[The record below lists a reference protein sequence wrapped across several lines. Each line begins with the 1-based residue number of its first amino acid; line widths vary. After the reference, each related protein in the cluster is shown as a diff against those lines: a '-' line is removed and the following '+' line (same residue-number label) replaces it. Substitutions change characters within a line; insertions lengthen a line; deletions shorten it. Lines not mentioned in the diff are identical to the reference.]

1 MNTLLTELLTW
12 WETNPITHIFFSPI
26 IAWESLPYIAKGF
39 PATITLGVISFM
51 LAIPL
56 GLALAFMKMSK
67 IKIVN
72 WLATAYIDVVRGT
85 PMILFI
91 LVIYMSLPLIPAY
104 QMLVAPF
111 KSVEFLGISFSSWLR
126 SFIILSFNS
135 AAYFAEILRAG
146 IQSIPKGQMEAA
158 RSLGMRSSLAM
169 AHVVLPQT
177 IRRILPTSMSEF
189 ILILKDTALLSTV
202 SIYEVM
208 LRAKLL
214 SSKNM
219 NSTPLVIAAMFYLAV
234 TIPAGRFVARFEN
247 KLAEQ
252 DSGGGG
258 ADPMKGKR
266 PPRLD
271 VFSDQIIAHEEN
283 VMLGVE

>member
-1 MNTLLTELLTW
+1 MDGLLTQFLTR
-12 WETNPITHIFFSPI
+12 WEANPITHIFFSPQ
-26 IAWESLPYIAKGF
+26 IAWESLPFVAKGF
-39 PATITLGVISFM
+39 PVTIILGVLSFL
-51 LAIPL
+51 LAIPM
-56 GLALAFMKMSK
+56 GLALAFMKMSRVK
-67 IKIVN
+67 LAN

-104 QMLVAPF
+104 QMLIAPF
-111 KSVEFLGISFSSWLR
+111 KSFEFLGISFSSWLR
-126 SFIILSFNS
+126 SFIILSCNS

-158 RSLGMRSSLAM
+158 RSLGMKTRLAM
-169 AHVVLPQT
+169 AYVILPQT

-219 NSTPLVIAAMFYLAV
+219 NSTPLVLAALFYLAV
-234 TIPAGRFVARFEN
+234 TIPTGRFVARLEN

-252 DSGGGG
+252 DSGSVGGTLT
-258 ADPMKGKR
+258 KGKR

-271 VFSDQIIAHEEN
+271 VDSDQVIPHEEN
-283 VMLGVE
+283 VLVGVV

>member
-1 MNTLLTELLTW
+1 MDALLTW
-12 WETNPITHIFFSPI
+12 WESNPITHIFFSPH
-26 IAWESLPYIAKGF
+26 IAWQSLPLIARGF
-39 PATITLGVISFM
+39 PITIILGVMSFL

-67 IKIVN
+67 VKVAN
-72 WLATAYIDVVRGT
+72 WFATAYVDVVRGT

-104 QMLVAPF
+104 KALIEPF
-111 KSVEFLGISFSSWLR
+111 KSIEFLGISFSSWVR
-126 SFIILSFNS
+126 SFIILSCNS

-158 RSLGMRSSLAM
+158 RSLGMRTPAAM
-169 AHVVLPQT
+169 AFVVLPQT

-189 ILILKDTALLSTV
+189 ILVLKDTALLSTV

-208 LRAKLL
+208 LQAKLL

-219 NSTPLVIAAMFYLAV
+219 NSTPLVLAAMFYLAV
-234 TIPAGRFVARFEN
+234 TIPVGRFVARFEN
-247 KLAEQ
+247 RLAEQ
-252 DSGGGG
+252 DSGEGT
-258 ADPMKGKR
+258 KGKR

-271 VFSDQIIAHEEN
+271 VASDYIVPHEEN
-283 VMLGVE
+283 VLVGIR

>member
-1 MNTLLTELLTW
+1 MLGDLLAW
-12 WETNPITHIFFSPI
+12 WEANPITHIFFSPT
-26 IAWESLPYIAKGF
+26 IAVKTFPFIVRGF
-39 PATITLGVISFM
+39 PVTIILGVLSFV
-51 LAIPL
+51 LAIPQ
-56 GLALAFMKMSK
+56 GLTLAFMKMSK
-67 IKIVN
+67 VKVAN
-72 WLATAYIDVVRGT
+72 WAATAYVDIVRGT

-104 QMLVAPF
+104 QALVAPF
-111 KSVEFLGISFSSWLR
+111 KGIEFLGVSFSSWLR
-126 SFIILSFNS
+126 SFIILSCNS

-158 RSLGMRSSLAM
+158 RSLGMKTPAAM
-169 AHVVLPQT
+169 AFVILPQT
-177 IRRILPTSMSEF
+177 VRRILPTSMSEF

-208 LRAKLL
+208 LYAKLQ

-219 NSTPLVIAAMFYLAV
+219 NSTPLVLAALFYLAV
-234 TIPAGRFVARFEN
+234 TIPAGRFVARYEN

-258 ADPMKGKR
+258 GAPKGKR

-271 VFSDQIIAHEEN
+271 VDSDKVVAHKEN
-283 VMLGVE
+283 VLTGVK